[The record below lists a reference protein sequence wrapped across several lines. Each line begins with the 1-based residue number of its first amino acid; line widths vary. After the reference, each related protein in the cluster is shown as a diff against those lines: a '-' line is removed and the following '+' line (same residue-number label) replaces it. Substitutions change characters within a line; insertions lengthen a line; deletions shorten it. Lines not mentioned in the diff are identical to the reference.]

1 MMLTKD
7 KKRDQSYELV
17 LLDDLV
23 PQNHLVRKLDK
34 HIKFD
39 FIYDL
44 VEPLYCHDNGRPSI
58 DPVVLFKM
66 VFVSYLF
73 GIRSMRRTVEEINT
87 NMAYRWFLG
96 LKITDPVPH
105 FTTFGKNYERR
116 FKETTIFQDIF
127 DEIVDQALQAGLIDA
142 KEFFSDSTHL
152 KANANK
158 KKFNQ
163 GHVKKDAKKYKR
175 ELEKEIN
182 IERKKLGKD
191 AFDDT
196 DDDDNDKPTGGVS
209 KPAKISTTD
218 PESGFMH
225 REGKPQGFFYLDH
238 RTVDGAYNIIVDSHI
253 TPGNVHDSVPYT
265 DRMERIK
272 NVLGLKPLNVAL
284 DSGYMAS
291 HIARY
296 LFTNDIHY
304 VFGYR
309 RFGKRDAGKFHKND
323 FFYVDIHDYYVCP
336 NMKPMYYSNIDKNGY
351 KQYRPEKDTC
361 VNCPLKNS
369 CLSPSTKIKVM
380 TRHLWQDYLDVAI
393 HNKRTEDGI
402 NLYHRRGETVER
414 SFADSKEL
422 HGLRYARYRGIK
434 KVTMQSL
441 LTSACQNMK
450 KIAIILD
457 RYSLNFSIQSAFCS
471 LLLKIRNLPNK
482 NPLSLKLAF

>member
-23 PQNHLVRKLDK
+23 PQDHLVRKLDK

-39 FIYDL
+39 FIYEL

-66 VFVSYLF
+66 VFLSYLF
-73 GIRSMRRTVEEINT
+73 GIRSMRRTVEEIKT

-116 FKETTIFQDIF
+116 FKDTTIFQDIF
-127 DEIVDQALQAGLIDA
+127 DEIVDQALQVGLIDA

-163 GHVKKDAKKYKR
+163 GHVKKDAKKYKK
-175 ELEKEIN
+175 ELDKEVN
-182 IERKKLGKD
+182 VERNKLGKK
-191 AFDDT
+191 AFEDDE
-196 DDDDNDKPTGGVS
+196 DDDSDTPSGGVS

-238 RTVDGAYNIIVDSHI
+238 RTVDGAYNIIVDSHV
-253 TPGNVHDSVPYT
+253 TPGNVHDSVPYV
-265 DRMERIK
+265 DRMKRIK
-272 NVLGLKPLNVAL
+272 NELNLKPLSVAL
-284 DSGYMAS
+284 DSGYMAN

-296 LFTNDIHY
+296 LFNNDIYY

-309 RFGKRDAGKFHKND
+309 RWGNNKTTRFGKKD

-336 NMKPMYYSNIDKNGY
+336 NMKPLYYRNIRKSGE
-351 KQYRPEKDTC
+351 KEYRPEKGAC
-361 VNCPLKNS
+361 ASCPLKTQ
-369 CLSPSTKIKVM
+369 CLSASVTTRII
-380 TRHLWQDYLDVAI
+380 TRHLWADYMDVALT
-393 HNKRTEDGI
+393 NKRTEEGRE
-402 NLYHRRGETVER
+402 LYHRRAETVER

-422 HGLRYARYRGIK
+422 HNLRYARYRGIK

-450 KIAIILD
+450 KIAIVLD
-457 RYSLNFSIQSAFCS
+457 RVSLKSS
-471 LLLKIRNLPNK
+471 LSSLFGKISTRFQKMHNK
-482 NPLSLKLAF
+482 NPYTEIYNF

>member
-23 PQNHLVRKLDK
+23 PKNHLVRKLDK

-39 FIYDL
+39 FIYKL
-44 VEPLYCHDNGRPSI
+44 VEPLYCQDNGRPSV

-73 GIRSMRRTVEEINT
+73 GIRSMRRTVEEIQT

-116 FKETTIFQDIF
+116 FKDTTIFQDIF

-182 IERKKLGKD
+182 IERKKLGKE
-191 AFDDT
+191 AFEDK
-196 DDDDNDKPTGGVS
+196 DDDEDSPGSGES
-209 KPAKISTTD
+209 KTTKISTTD

-225 REGKPQGFFYLDH
+225 RDHKPQGFFYLDH

-284 DSGYMAS
+284 DSGYMAN

-296 LFTNDIHY
+296 LFNNDINY

-309 RFGKRDAGKFHKND
+309 RFGKRKPGKFSKYD
-323 FFYVDIHDYYVCP
+323 FFYVDMFDYYVCP
-336 NMKPMYYSNIDKNGY
+336 NMKPLYYSNIDKNGY
-351 KQYRPEKDTC
+351 KHYRPEKGSC
-361 VNCPLKNS
+361 AICPLKEK
-369 CLSPSTKIKVM
+369 CLSPSTKSKVM
-380 TRHLWQDYLDVAI
+380 FRHLWQDYLDIALQ
-393 HNKRTEDGI
+393 NKRTEEGRE
-402 NLYHRRGETVER
+402 LYHRRGETVER

-450 KIAIILD
+450 KIAIVLD
-457 RYSLNFSIQSAFCS
+457 RF
-471 LLLKIRNLPNK
+471 
-482 NPLSLKLAF
+482 SLKSSVTTFFTNFLPYFQIYNIKTSIPEICYF

>member
-7 KKRDQSYELV
+7 KKRDQAYELV

-23 PQNHLVRKLDK
+23 PQDHLVRKLDK
-34 HIKFD
+34 HIKFN

-66 VFVSYLF
+66 VFISYLF
-73 GIRSMRRTVEEINT
+73 GIRSMRRTVKEIHS

-116 FKETTIFQDIF
+116 FKDTTIFQDIF

-163 GHVKKDAKKYKR
+163 GHVKKDAKKYKK

-182 IERKKLGKD
+182 IERKKLGKE
-191 AFDDT
+191 AFEDEDDDDT
-196 DDDDNDKPTGGVS
+196 DTPSGGVS

-272 NVLGLKPLNVAL
+272 NSLGLKPFSVAL
-284 DSGYMAS
+284 DSGYMAN

-296 LFTNDIHY
+296 LFNRDIHF

-309 RFGKRDAGKFHKND
+309 RFGKRKPGTFGKFD
-323 FFYVDIHDYYVCP
+323 FTYVDLHDYYVCP
-336 NMKPMYYSNIDKNGY
+336 NMKPLYYSNIDKNGY
-351 KQYRPEKDTC
+351 KQYRPEKGSC
-361 VNCPLKNS
+361 VACPLKDK
-369 CLSPSTKIKVM
+369 CLSPSTKIKVIS
-380 TRHLWQDYLDVAI
+380 RHLWQDYLDVALR
-393 HNKRTEDGI
+393 NKRTDEGKE
-402 NLYHRRGETVER
+402 LYRRRAETVER

-422 HGLRYARYRGIK
+422 HNLRYARYRGIK

-450 KIAIILD
+450 KIATTLD
-457 RYSLNFSIQSAFCS
+457 RFSLKSSISRVSRSFFMNFTKIQ
-471 LLLKIRNLPNK
+471 IK
-482 NPLSLKLAF
+482 NPSSEFCYF

>member
-23 PQNHLVRKLDK
+23 PQDHLVRKLDK

-39 FIYDL
+39 FIYEL
-44 VEPLYCHDNGRPSI
+44 VEPLYCHDNGRPSV

-66 VFVSYLF
+66 VFISYLF
-73 GIRSMRRTVEEINT
+73 GVRSMRRTAEEIKT

-96 LKITDPVPH
+96 LKITDSVPH

-116 FKETTIFQDIF
+116 FKDTTIFQDIF

-158 KKFNQ
+158 KKFNH
-163 GHVKKDAKKYKR
+163 GHVKKDAKKYR
-175 ELEKEIN
+175 SELEKEIN

-191 AFDDT
+191 AFEDK
-196 DDDDNDKPTGGVS
+196 DDDDDSPDRGES

-238 RTVDGAYNIIVDSHI
+238 RTVDGAYNIIIDSHI

-265 DRMERIK
+265 NRMERIK

-284 DSGYMAS
+284 DSGYMAN

-296 LFTNDIHY
+296 LFNNDINY

-309 RFGKRDAGKFHKND
+309 RFGKRKPGKFAKLD
-323 FFYVDIHDYYVCP
+323 FFYVDMFDYYVCP
-336 NMKPMYYSNIDKNGY
+336 NMNMMSYKNINKDGY
-351 KQYRPEKDTC
+351 KEYRTERGTC
-361 VNCPLKNS
+361 STCPLKNK
-369 CLSPSTKIKVM
+369 CLSVSEKSKVM
-380 TRHLWQDYLDVAI
+380 RRHLWQKYLDVAI
-393 HNKRTEDGI
+393 QLKRTEEGKE
-402 NLYHRRGETVER
+402 LYHRRGETVER

-450 KIAIILD
+450 KIAIVLD
-457 RYSLNFSIQSAFCS
+457 RFSLKSSLSAFLTS
-471 LLLKIRNLPNK
+471 FHFYSRK
-482 NPLSLKLAF
+482 NYIKTPTSEICYF

>member
-23 PQNHLVRKLDK
+23 PQDHLVRKLDK
-34 HIKFD
+34 HIKFN

-44 VEPLYCHDNGRPSI
+44 VEPLYCQDNGRPSV

-66 VFVSYLF
+66 VFISYFF
-73 GIRSMRRTVEEINT
+73 GIRSMRRTVEEIKM

-96 LKITDPVPH
+96 LNITDTVPH

-116 FKETTIFQDIF
+116 FKKTTIFQDIF
-127 DEIVDQALQAGLIDA
+127 DEIVDQALQKGLIDA

-163 GHVKKDAKKYKR
+163 GHVKKDAKKYKK

-182 IERKKLGKD
+182 IERKNLGKD
-191 AFDDT
+191 AFEDKK
-196 DDDDNDKPTGGVS
+196 DDDDEPPKTG
-209 KPAKISTTD
+209 KISKTD

-225 REGKPQGFFYLDH
+225 RDGKPKGFFYLDH
-238 RTVDGAYNIIVDSHI
+238 RTVDGAYNIIVDSFV
-253 TPGNVHDSVPYT
+253 TPGNVHDSVPYVG
-265 DRMERIK
+265 RMERIK
-272 NVLGLKPLNVAL
+272 NELNLKPFSVAL

-291 HIARY
+291 HIAKY
-296 LFTNDIHY
+296 LSENDIYY

-309 RFGKRDAGKFHKND
+309 RFGKRTPGRFSKKD
-323 FFYVDIHDYYVCP
+323 FVYVTMHDYYVCP
-336 NMKPMYYSNIDKNGY
+336 NMKPLYYKNIRKTGE
-351 KQYRPEKDTC
+351 KEYRPERGVC
-361 VNCPLKNS
+361 SNCPLKS
-369 CLSPSTKIKVM
+369 QCLSPSVKVRII
-380 TRHLWQDYLDVAI
+380 TRHLWQDYLDVAFV
-393 HNKRTEDGI
+393 NKRTDEGKE
-402 NLYHRRGETVER
+402 LYHRRAETVER

-422 HGLRYARYRGIK
+422 HNLRYARYRGIK

-450 KIAIILD
+450 KIALVMD
-457 RYSLNFSIQSAFCS
+457 RTTCFSS
-471 LLLKIRNLPNK
+471 LLSVFRSFFMG
-482 NPLSLKLAF
+482 SLFIQY

>member
-1 MMLTKD
+1 MLTKD
-7 KKRDQSYELV
+7 KKRDQAYEMV

-44 VEPLYCHDNGRPSI
+44 VEPLYCKDNGRPSI
-58 DPVVLFKM
+58 DPVILFKM
-66 VFVSYLF
+66 VFISYTF
-73 GIRSMRRTVEEINT
+73 GIRSMRRTVEEIKT

-116 FKETTIFQDIF
+116 FKDTNIFQDIF
-127 DEIVDQALQAGLIDA
+127 DEIVDQALHAGLIDA
-142 KEFFSDSTHL
+142 KEFFTDSTHL

-163 GHVKKDAKKYKR
+163 GHVKKDAKKYKK
-175 ELEKEIN
+175 ELETEIN
-182 IERKKLGKD
+182 IERRKLGKE
-191 AFDDT
+191 AFEDT
-196 DDDDNDKPTGGVS
+196 DDDDDTPNGGVS
-209 KPAKISTTD
+209 KLAKISTTD

-238 RTVDGAYNIIVDSHI
+238 RTVDGKHNIIVDSFI
-253 TPGNVHDSVPYT
+253 TPGNVHDSVPYI

-272 NVLGLKPLNVAL
+272 NELGLTPLNVAL

-291 HIARY
+291 HIARF
-296 LFTNDIHY
+296 LSLSNTNF

-309 RFGKRDAGKFHKND
+309 RFGKRTPGKFSKKD
-323 FFYVDIHDYYVCP
+323 FMYIDMFDYYVCP
-336 NMKPMYYSNIDKNGY
+336 NMNMMRYTNIDKNGY
-351 KQYRPEKDTC
+351 KQYRPEKGSCAT
-361 VNCPLKNS
+361 CPLKDK
-369 CLSPSTKIKVM
+369 CLSPSTKIKVI
-380 TRHLWQDYLDVAI
+380 TRHLWQKYLDIAL
-393 HNKRTEDGI
+393 RTKKTDEGKL
-402 NLYHRRGETVER
+402 LYQRRAETVER

-450 KIAIILD
+450 KIAIVLD
-457 RYSLNFSIQSAFCS
+457 RRASLSSKLSVFHSF
-471 LLLKIRNLPNK
+471 LLKLVFFSNK
-482 NPLSLKLAF
+482 KTLSSKLLFQK

>member
-58 DPVVLFKM
+58 GPVVLFKM

-73 GIRSMRRTVEEINT
+73 GIRSMRRTVEEIKT

-116 FKETTIFQDIF
+116 FKDTTIFQDIF

-163 GHVKKDAKKYKR
+163 GHVKKDAKKYKE
-175 ELEKEIN
+175 ELDKEIN
-182 IERKKLGKD
+182 VERKKLGKD
-191 AFDDT
+191 AFEDT
-196 DDDDNDKPTGGVS
+196 DDDDNDTPTGGVS

-238 RTVDGAYNIIVDSHI
+238 RTVDGAYNIIVDTYI

-272 NVLGLKPLNVAL
+272 NMLGFKPLYVAL
-284 DSGYMAS
+284 DSGYVAN

-296 LFTNDIHY
+296 LFKNDINY

-309 RFGKRDAGKFHKND
+309 RFGKRKPGKFHKKD
-323 FFYVDIHDYYVCP
+323 FFYVDLHDYYVCP
-336 NMKPMYYSNIDKNGY
+336 NMKMMTYTNIDKNGY
-351 KQYRPEKDTC
+351 KQYRPEKGTC
-361 VNCPLKNS
+361 MNCPLKDK
-369 CLSPSTKIKVM
+369 CLSPSTKTKVM

-393 HNKRTEDGI
+393 AFKRTEEGKV
-402 NLYHRRGETVER
+402 LYHRRGESIER

-422 HGLRYARYRGIK
+422 HNLRYARYRGIK

-457 RYSLNFSIQSAFCS
+457 RFSLNSSI
-471 LLLKIRNLPNK
+471 
-482 NPLSLKLAF
+482 LSVFRSFL